1 MSERDVTRH
10 SAASFQPG
18 TGRRLKLMVG
28 GLIVILAA
36 GFLVMRVTRSLH
48 DRALTQEAM
57 QAASAPQPVEIIT
70 AHPAEAAQTLSLPGE
85 TAAWFESTIY
95 ARVNG
100 YVGNWTADIG
110 DHVKKGQVLATIET
124 PELDADLAAAKAKL
138 RAANAEVNRREA
150 EAQFAE
156 TTYARWRDSPKGVV
170 SEQEREDKKA
180 QNAGAQ
186 ANLESA
192 KAAVAVDQAELDRL
206 NSFQQFKQV
215 TAPYAGTVTERRID
229 IGNLVSAG
237 SSPQTT
243 PLYRMAKSDPIRV
256 FVDAPQNAS
265 SELMKGSVEADIAAA
280 DVAGRHFTGKVTRT
294 SEAIDPKARTF
305 RVEVDLANE
314 DEALRPGM
322 YVRATFKLAT
332 AGQIQVPASAMLF
345 RSDGPHAAVVGADAK
360 VHFLPVAIA
369 RDDGSS
375 LEIGQGLKAGD
386 KVVLNISNQVSDG
399 DTVNITAIDGKP
411 AQ

>member
-1 MSERDVTRH
+1 MSDKT
-10 SAASFQPG
+10 ASSFLPG

-28 GLIVILAA
+28 GLVLVLAA
-36 GFLVMRVTRSLH
+36 GFLVMRVTRTLH
-48 DRALTQEAM
+48 DRALTREAIE
-57 QAASAPQPVEIIT
+57 AASAPQPVEVIT
-70 AHPAEAAQTLSLPGE
+70 VKPAASGQPLTLPGE
-85 TAAWFESTIY
+85 TAAWFESIIY

-100 YVGNWTADIG
+100 YVGTWTADIG

-124 PELDADLAAAKAKL
+124 PELDADLVAAKAKL
-138 RAANAEVNRREA
+138 RAAQAEVNRREA

-156 TTYARWRDSPKGVV
+156 TTYARWHDSPKGVV

-180 QNAGAQ
+180 QNATAL

-192 KAAVAVDQAELDRL
+192 KATVAVHQAELDRL

-215 TAPYAGTVTERRID
+215 TAPYAGTITERRID

-237 SSPQTT
+237 SSTQTT

-256 FVDAPQNAS
+256 FVDAPQTVS
-265 SELMKGSVEADIAAA
+265 SDLMKGNVEAEITAA
-280 DVAGRHFTGKVTRT
+280 DTAGRHFAGKVART

-305 RVEVDLANE
+305 RVEIDLPNE

-322 YVRATFKLAT
+322 YVRSTFKLPT
-332 AGQIQVPASAMLF
+332 AASVQIPASAMVF
-345 RSDGPHAAVVGADAK
+345 RSDGPHAALVGADGK
-360 VHFLPVAIA
+360 VHFVPLSIA
-369 RDDGSS
+369 RDDGSV
-375 LEIGQGLKAGD
+375 LEIGQGLKSGD
-386 KVVLNISNQVSDG
+386 KVVLNVSNQVAEG
-399 DTVNITAIDGKP
+399 DAVHVTAIDGKS